1 MPAKPISVTLSER
14 AQHALDTRNI
24 GMRGNRSGTLAAM
37 LERYARVC
45 ERCQP
50 ELLESELNLVRDALN
65 GCWLVELP
73 CSYALANIEDAISMN
88 RYDQKWGINGDAL
101 LRKLRALDEA
111 GWTALVDAVE
121 RWWQSGHDS
130 AEKNGSAASAPQS
143 EDQ

>member
-1 MPAKPISVTLSER
+1 MAAKPISITLSER

-50 ELLESELNLVRDALN
+50 ELSEPEMNLCRDVLN
-65 GCWLVELP
+65 GTWLVDSP
-73 CSYALANIEDAISMN
+73 CSWALASIEDAISMDG
-88 RYDQKWGINGDAL
+88 YDQKWGVDGAAL
-101 LRKLRALDEA
+101 LRRLRGLDEA
-111 GWTALVDAVE
+111 GWTALVDSVE
-121 RWWQSGHDS
+121 RWWQSGRNES
-130 AEKNGSAASAPQS
+130 ALPAAQA